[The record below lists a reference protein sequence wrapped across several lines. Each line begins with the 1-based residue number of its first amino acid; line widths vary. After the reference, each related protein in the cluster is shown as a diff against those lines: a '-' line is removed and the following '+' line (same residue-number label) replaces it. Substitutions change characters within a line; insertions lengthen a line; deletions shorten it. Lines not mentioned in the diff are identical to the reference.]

1 MIIRM
6 IDSGEIVEV
15 EDSWGERLYEHGKA
29 EPVSLKSG
37 KPKAE
42 VTVTD
47 KVPEP
52 ANAEEE
58 AKAEPAKK
66 AGKKR

>member
-1 MIIRM
+1 MKIRM
-6 IDSGEIVEV
+6 IDTGETAEV
-15 EDSWGERLYEHGKA
+15 ENSWGERLIEHGKA
-29 EPVSLKSG
+29 EPVSPKPE

-42 VTVTD
+42 VAVTD

-52 ANAEEE
+52 AKAEEA

-66 AGKKR
+66 ARKSR